1 MNCKFCGKNIEE
13 NVKFCPYCG
22 NRLIE
27 EEENTQKKDIEE
39 AFKETNE
46 LNTITKVLFVICG
59 VVMIISFIPQNIIIP
74 YIGCTLSIIL
84 LLVNVI
90 MFIIKKSKYSILLGI
105 LSFVLLL
112 TNVNSI
118 VLYLILK

>member
-27 EEENTQKKDIEE
+27 EEENIEKKDIEE

-59 VVMIISFIPQNIIIP
+59 VVMIISFIPKNIIIP

>member
-13 NVKFCPYCG
+13 NAKFCPYCG

>member
-46 LNTITKVLFVICG
+46 LNTITKVLFAICG

-74 YIGCTLSIIL
+74 YIGGTLSIIL

-90 MFIIKKSKYSILLGI
+90 MFIIKKSKYSILLGF

>member
-59 VVMIISFIPQNIIIP
+59 VVMIISFIPQNILLP
-74 YIGCTLSIIL
+74 YLGCTLSIIL

>member
-27 EEENTQKKDIEE
+27 EEENIQKKDIEE

-46 LNTITKVLFVICG
+46 LNTITKVLFAICG